1 MKFKYYLRGLGVGI
15 IFTTLVMSIS
25 CVIHNNNLSD
35 EEIIEKAI
43 ELGMVMP
50 ESQSE
55 SESGASGGDD
65 SSESDGDSESED
77 DSETEYETQ
86 IESERE
92 SETESESET
101 NQTVHIETVQY
112 ILHINSGDSSWAIA
126 KELYKNGMIDSQ
138 TAFSKYM
145 SENGYA
151 KRLKAGT
158 YTITKGMTYEE
169 IAEMITR

>member
-55 SESGASGGDD
+55 SESEAQ
-65 SSESDGDSESED
+65 SESESQSEPEVTTESQQP
-77 DSETEYETQ
+77 SETEA
-86 IESERE
+86 
-92 SETESESET
+92 ESET
-101 NQTVHIETVQY
+101 NQTVHVETVQY

-151 KRLKAGT
+151 KRLRAGT